1 MGSNTPGAASSAA
14 DLAAS
19 WRPKSFQNQRRNLK
33 KSMLQN
39 NTLLA
44 SSFKG
49 FGRRFGKVFGWFFGP
64 KMHAKSEWKK
74 SAQQAKSIGKTN
86 TKSMSA
92 LLQQSIFRAKF
103 DEKSHVFWDIAFE
116 WILGRFWE
124 CFGKPKSMI
133 FAIFSRK
140 NGSKKQD
147 DFWKA

>member
-1 MGSNTPGAASSAA
+1 MRF
-14 DLAAS
+14 LANLAPS
-19 WRPKSFQNQRRNLK
+19 WRPKTFQNRGRNPKKTMLK
-33 KSMLQN
+33 NDIFLTSI
-39 NTLLA
+39 
-44 SSFKG
+44 FKG
-49 FGRRFGKVFGWFFGP
+49 FGRRFGVVFSRFFGI
-64 KMHAKSEWKK
+64 KMHSKSDSKK
-74 SAQQAKSIGKTN
+74 SAQQAKSIGKTH

-124 CFGKPKSMI
+124 CFGRPKSMI

>member
-1 MGSNTPGAASSAA
+1 MHS
-14 DLAAS
+14 
-19 WRPKSFQNQRRNLK
+19 KSD
-33 KSMLQN
+33 S
-39 NTLLA
+39 
-44 SSFKG
+44 
-49 FGRRFGKVFGWFFGP
+49 
-64 KMHAKSEWKK
+64 KK

-147 DFWKA
+147 DFWKAKKSRFEASKANCGQSAAVRAGPGEGIKDGGRPTWLDLRLAFDIGL